1 MLYHLEHPRSGYGAD
16 WTLMWRVH
24 GQTWDPWMKDLWH
37 TLVVLKQFKPYNMED
52 WGLQGVAFLPE
63 IVV

>member
-1 MLYHLEHPRSGYGAD
+1 
-16 WTLMWRVH
+16 MWRVH